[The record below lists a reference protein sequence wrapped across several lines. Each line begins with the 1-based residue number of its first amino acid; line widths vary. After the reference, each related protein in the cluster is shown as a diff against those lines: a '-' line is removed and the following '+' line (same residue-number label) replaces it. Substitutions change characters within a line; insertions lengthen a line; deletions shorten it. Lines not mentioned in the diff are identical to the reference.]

1 MEKNTM
7 YMGGTMR
14 SESGETEEMYEQR
27 ILNGSEIAGEA
38 CNASGEKRD
47 ADRYE
52 SADPD
57 GEQKFYLC
65 SHCGNLI
72 GMLNDSG
79 IRIRC
84 CGNDMERL
92 YANAQGDLKE
102 NLPKVRLEGREVTV
116 DAGNVPHSVGRSD
129 HMGWAYIQT
138 DLGGHRQVLNAD
150 GPKKAEFTL
159 NEKVTVPP
167 CAGLQQPPRTLG
179 SVGCE
184 CTELKKGV
192 KL

>member
-1 MEKNTM
+1 MDKNTM

-14 SESGETEEMYEQR
+14 SGSEETEEMYERR
-27 ILNGSEIAGEA
+27 IFGGPETAGEPY
-38 CNASGEKRD
+38 NAAGERQD

-65 SHCGNLI
+65 SHCGNLV

-79 IRIRC
+79 VRIRC

-102 NLPKVRLEGREVTV
+102 NLPKVSLEGRKVTV
-116 DAGNVPHSVGRSD
+116 DAGSVPHSVGRSG

-138 DLGGHRQVLNAD
+138 DLGGHRQVLDAD

-159 NEKVTVPP
+159 NEKEQLRRALVYSSRH
-167 CAGLQQPPRTLG
+167 GLWETYDTDL
-179 SVGCE
+179 
-184 CTELKKGV
+184 LN
-192 KL
+192 